1 MPVLQSCTEDEIRTV
16 VQDFYRSARTD
27 PLLGP
32 VFDQHVGDWSRH
44 IDKMVDFWSYALR
57 GTARYRGT
65 PLVAHTGLPNLS
77 AEMFRRWLLLFGRS
91 TQAFAGAECR
101 ERANSLANQIAE
113 SLWWGYQK
121 RNDLL
126 EPPDRRSRAGAP
138 TSSS

>member
-1 MPVLQSCTEDEIRTV
+1 MPAPQSCSEDEIRKV
-16 VQDFYRSARTD
+16 VEDFFRSARAD

-32 VFDQHVGDWSRH
+32 VFDRHVRDGSRH
-44 IDKMVDFWSYALR
+44 IDKMVDFWSSALR

-77 AEMFRRWLLLFGRS
+77 AEMFRRWLLLFARS
-91 TQAFAGAECR
+91 TEAFASAECR

-121 RNDLL
+121 RHDLL
-126 EPPDRRSRAGAP
+126 EPPDRRSRASAA
-138 TSSS
+138 TSW